1 MTDSGKL
8 ALNKHIQWLYFS
20 RGLAQLG
27 RTGGSFKKYYSLWVT
42 HSLTIPLEYMDYLL
56 SKMRLDDLQKA

>member
-27 RTGGSFKKYYSLWVT
+27 RTGGSFKKYYSAKRV
-42 HSLTIPLEYMDYLL
+42 SYLYIWKENASGL
-56 SKMRLDDLQKA
+56 VERVVQL